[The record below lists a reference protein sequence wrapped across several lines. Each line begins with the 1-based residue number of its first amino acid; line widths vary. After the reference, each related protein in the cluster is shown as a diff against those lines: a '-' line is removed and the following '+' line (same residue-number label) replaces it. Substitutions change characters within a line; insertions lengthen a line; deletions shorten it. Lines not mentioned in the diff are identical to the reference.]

1 MNKLLLFISLF
12 LTITGS
18 SAAIPGFVDSLKIE
32 LNRHDINDTSKARIY
47 LQLSYHSLNNPT
59 EAFEFCNKAIEHAK
73 KTNQK
78 EFEAYAYGYL
88 GEIEGKLGNH
98 SKSIDALIMS
108 ANTFRKLHKAHHEA
122 YALGAIGVT
131 FMREGDLVNATKY
144 YNQSLQ
150 LFNEHNDTASVANTL
165 LNIGEA
171 YRVSEFSDSAMSFC
185 QQGIDIIE
193 LYSDR
198 KNPKIEKCYAT
209 LKGNIGLIHLQNGQ
223 FDVAEDKLN
232 SAVSYFKLNKDFY
245 RWSVYQNGLGKLH
258 ILKGDT
264 KKGEAL
270 VKESLELAKRNQ
282 MKEQIRDFSLD
293 LSLFYERRK
302 NTEKALNYYKQ
313 YKIYDDSL
321 KNIETVRKIEQQ
333 QSQFQLSKKEEEITI
348 LNRINKL
355 QRNLAFVL
363 SASVL
368 AFIVLIFILFQAN
381 SKIKLTNK
389 LLNEQKLIIETREK
403 EKALLLR
410 ELNHRVKN
418 NLQMVSSLLNLHA
431 RQLKDHP
438 AAAEALLA
446 GRYRVEALTL
456 IHQKLYRDDVDTKID
471 IKDYIH
477 ELSKNLVQNFGP
489 EFILTLDLES
499 FAMKIDKAIPLGL
512 IINELV
518 TNSLKYGGLNN
529 NEPLLKISI
538 KNYKNEVLLCI
549 RDNGQGLP
557 NDFDLTK
564 STSFGLKLVNSL
576 VRQLGGSITYQKEEG
591 AFWSLKLDKSKI
603 V

>member
-198 KNPKIEKCYAT
+198 KNPKIEKCYET
-209 LKGNIGLIHLQNGQ
+209 LTG
-223 FDVAEDKLN
+223 
-232 SAVSYFKLNKDFY
+232 Y
-245 RWSVYQNGLGKLH
+245 
-258 ILKGDT
+258 
-264 KKGEAL
+264 
-270 VKESLELAKRNQ
+270 
-282 MKEQIRDFSLD
+282 
-293 LSLFYERRK
+293 
-302 NTEKALNYYKQ
+302 
-313 YKIYDDSL
+313 
-321 KNIETVRKIEQQ
+321 
-333 QSQFQLSKKEEEITI
+333 
-348 LNRINKL
+348 
-355 QRNLAFVL
+355 
-363 SASVL
+363 
-368 AFIVLIFILFQAN
+368 
-381 SKIKLTNK
+381 
-389 LLNEQKLIIETREK
+389 
-403 EKALLLR
+403 
-410 ELNHRVKN
+410 
-418 NLQMVSSLLNLHA
+418 
-431 RQLKDHP
+431 
-438 AAAEALLA
+438 
-446 GRYRVEALTL
+446 
-456 IHQKLYRDDVDTKID
+456 
-471 IKDYIH
+471 
-477 ELSKNLVQNFGP
+477 
-489 EFILTLDLES
+489 
-499 FAMKIDKAIPLGL
+499 
-512 IINELV
+512 
-518 TNSLKYGGLNN
+518 
-529 NEPLLKISI
+529 
-538 KNYKNEVLLCI
+538 
-549 RDNGQGLP
+549 
-557 NDFDLTK
+557 
-564 STSFGLKLVNSL
+564 
-576 VRQLGGSITYQKEEG
+576 
-591 AFWSLKLDKSKI
+591 
-603 V
+603 